1 MLQIVYSIVLTRN
14 WASVAEGFVSDDPG
28 KVMVNFIRSIITGQK
43 NKMYDDYN
51 LWISQVVQSSQLN
64 VEKEWVA
71 AIVKLQFNK
80 DGVYFEAFNL
90 NDNCAVKM
98 LKQGWFHFH
107 PKISKDIVVRYTKEF
122 LNGFFL
128 VVVRK
133 NHQDCDY
140 SSLLSIKSKRSSR
153 DCCLSPPMEI
163 LTRYDVSSHFDSGTS
178 SPKTSI
184 EVINTSCLGV
194 CNNSLGNS
202 VGTFPCIDDDVMV
215 EILSRL
221 PVKSLLRFKSV
232 CKHWL
237 YLIKQDKYLIDLHSN
252 HSKSRPSL
260 ICINPLQEKG
270 VLALPLWRR
279 L

>member
-1 MLQIVYSIVLTRN
+1 MLQSIVLTRN
-14 WASVAEGFVSDDPG
+14 WASVAEGLCQ
-28 KVMVNFIRSIITGQK
+28 MI
-43 NKMYDDYN
+43 
-51 LWISQVVQSSQLN
+51 
-64 VEKEWVA
+64 
-71 AIVKLQFNK
+71 
-80 DGVYFEAFNL
+80 
-90 NDNCAVKM
+90 
-98 LKQGWFHFH
+98 
-107 PKISKDIVVRYTKEF
+107 
-122 LNGFFL
+122 
-128 VVVRK
+128 
-133 NHQDCDY
+133 QDCDY
-140 SSLLSIKSKRSSR
+140 SSLLSSIKRKSSSR

-163 LTRYDVSSHFDSGTS
+163 LTRYDFHHDVSSHFYSGTS
-178 SPKTSI
+178 TPKTSI

-270 VLALPLWRR
+270 PLHS